1 MTFILEFPEFS
12 VEWFAFRKFNKLT
25 SVFYASVLLL
35 IINVIDFSGLL
46 ERLST
51 FGSLLLIT
59 GDFNIPLDQPE
70 APNASKFQRLLK
82 SFGLIQHV
90 HSPTH
95 RSQHTLDLL
104 ITRSSDCTL
113 SDIHVHDMGLSD
125 HSAVHS
131 VLPLAKPLRETTRI
145 VYRKLRRIDLASFSS
160 DLQACLAITSAEDL
174 SAFIDHYN
182 TTLQDILNKHAP
194 EKTKVITVRASAPWY
209 SDEIDAGKK
218 LRRKLERRW
227 RKTKSLDDYN
237 AYLLQC
243 RRVQL
248 LISSSKSDYYTS
260 IIDENR
266 TNQKALYKIMDH
278 LLNRKATPQL
288 PSLPPDDLPGKFATF
303 FTDKI
308 VSIRNGL
315 STYGDGDHL
324 TTPAASTLLP
334 YISKIVEKAV
344 SLQISSHLEKND
356 LSDIYQSA
364 YKKQHSIETA
374 LVRVQ
379 NDLLM
384 ALDSGCS
391 VILLMLDL
399 SAAFDTVDHSIM
411 LHRLS
416 FRFGIKEKALKWFE
430 SYLSDRRQA
439 VVVDANTSSWHS
451 LPFGVPQGSVL
462 GPILFTMYI
471 SPLGDLVRQHNVSY
485 HMYADDTQLYL
496 SFRSNDYESTE
507 VAKSSIEQCVL
518 AIKKWMA
525 SNFLKLN
532 DDKTELLVVYPKH
545 IETPSLRSIAVGE
558 EVINPSECARN
569 IGVMLDQNLNMEQQ
583 ITTICKSAFL
593 HIRNIRKVRKY
604 LPQHAAETV
613 VNALVTS
620 RLDNCNAL
628 LFGLPKNLLQKL
640 QYVQNSAARL
650 IMGTNKRD
658 HIRPVLKKLHW
669 LPIDN
674 RIVFKILL
682 LTFKARAKL
691 APQYIQDLIN
701 DYTPQRNL
709 RSGSKCLLETPN
721 YNLESYGKRAFSVAA
736 PRLWNSLPMELK
748 TSTSIDIFK
757 KKLKTYLFNH
767 SYF

>member
-1 MTFILEFPEFS
+1 M
-12 VEWFAFRKFNKLT
+12 
-25 SVFYASVLLL
+25 
-35 IINVIDFSGLL
+35 
-46 ERLST
+46 
-51 FGSLLLIT
+51 
-59 GDFNIPLDQPE
+59 
-70 APNASKFQRLLK
+70 
-82 SFGLIQHV
+82 
-90 HSPTH
+90 
-95 RSQHTLDLL
+95 
-104 ITRSSDCTL
+104 
-113 SDIHVHDMGLSD
+113 
-125 HSAVHS
+125 
-131 VLPLAKPLRETTRI
+131 
-145 VYRKLRRIDLASFSS
+145 
-160 DLQACLAITSAEDL
+160 
-174 SAFIDHYN
+174 
-182 TTLQDILNKHAP
+182 
-194 EKTKVITVRASAPWY
+194 RASAPWY

-266 TNQKALYKIMDH
+266 ANQKALYKIMDH

-288 PSLPPDDLPGKFATF
+288 PSLPPDDLPEKFATF

-324 TTPAASTLLP
+324 TTPAASTLLDFVEFNHVTSSEIEKLIKSSPTKSCVSDPLPTSILKECLQVLLPAITNIVNLSLSSSTFPQQFKDAVVTPTLKKASLNPEILKNYRPVSNLP

-439 VVVDANTSSWHS
+439 VVVNANTSSWHS

-496 SFRSNDYESTE
+496 SFRSNDHESTE

-757 KKLKTYLFNH
+757 KKLKTYLFKH

>member
-1 MTFILEFPEFS
+1 M
-12 VEWFAFRKFNKLT
+12 
-25 SVFYASVLLL
+25 
-35 IINVIDFSGLL
+35 
-46 ERLST
+46 
-51 FGSLLLIT
+51 
-59 GDFNIPLDQPE
+59 
-70 APNASKFQRLLK
+70 
-82 SFGLIQHV
+82 
-90 HSPTH
+90 
-95 RSQHTLDLL
+95 
-104 ITRSSDCTL
+104 
-113 SDIHVHDMGLSD
+113 
-125 HSAVHS
+125 
-131 VLPLAKPLRETTRI
+131 
-145 VYRKLRRIDLASFSS
+145 
-160 DLQACLAITSAEDL
+160 
-174 SAFIDHYN
+174 
-182 TTLQDILNKHAP
+182 
-194 EKTKVITVRASAPWY
+194 
-209 SDEIDAGKK
+209 
-218 LRRKLERRW
+218 
-227 RKTKSLDDYN
+227 
-237 AYLLQC
+237 
-243 RRVQL
+243 
-248 LISSSKSDYYTS
+248 
-260 IIDENR
+260 
-266 TNQKALYKIMDH
+266 
-278 LLNRKATPQL
+278 
-288 PSLPPDDLPGKFATF
+288 
-303 FTDKI
+303 
-308 VSIRNGL
+308 
-315 STYGDGDHL
+315 
-324 TTPAASTLLP
+324 
-334 YISKIVEKAV
+334 
-344 SLQISSHLEKND
+344 QISSHLEKND
-356 LSDIYQSA
+356 LSDIFQSA

-399 SAAFDTVDHSIM
+399 SAAFDTIDHSIM

-439 VVVDANTSSWHS
+439 VVVNAKTSSWHS

-496 SFRSNDYESTE
+496 SFRSCDHESIE

-518 AIKKWMA
+518 VIKKWMA

-532 DDKTELLVVYPKH
+532 DDKTELLVIHPKH
-545 IETPSLRSIAVGE
+545 IEIPSLRSIAVGD
-558 EVINPSECARN
+558 EVINPSEHARN
-569 IGVMLDQNLNMEQQ
+569 IGVMLDQNLNMEQE
-583 ITTICKSAFL
+583 ITTIFKSAFF
-593 HIRNIRKVRKY
+593 HIRKVRKY

-628 LFGLPKNLLQKL
+628 LFGLPKNQLQKL

-669 LPIDN
+669 LPIEKRN
-674 RIVFKILL
+674 VFKILL

-757 KKLKTYLFNH
+757 KKLKTYLFKH